1 LISNSDVSAVRPPID
16 GRGAFDP
23 SSLSRRTA
31 TAVGSNS
38 NTETKMPSNGK
49 SVLVAAFAVA
59 LLAAPVSAHAAQPR
73 QAKGVSAKM
82 TPAYTADANINA
94 RSNTN
99 AAEDFQSH
107 FAIDY

>member
-1 LISNSDVSAVRPPID
+1 
-16 GRGAFDP
+16 
-23 SSLSRRTA
+23 
-31 TAVGSNS
+31 
-38 NTETKMPSNGK
+38 MHSNGK

-59 LLAAPVSAHAAQPR
+59 LLAAPVSAYAAQPR

-82 TPAYTADANINA
+82 TPVYNADANINA